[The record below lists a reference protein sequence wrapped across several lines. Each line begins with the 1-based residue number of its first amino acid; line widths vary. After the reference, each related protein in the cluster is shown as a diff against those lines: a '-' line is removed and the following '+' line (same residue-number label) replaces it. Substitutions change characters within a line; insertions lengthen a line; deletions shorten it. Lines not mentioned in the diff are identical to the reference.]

1 MPQWAGSCWYELRYL
16 DPANHERF
24 VDPEN
29 EAYWMGPRSAEDT
42 GGVDLYVGGVEHA
55 VLHLLYSRFWHK
67 VLFDLGHVS
76 SAEPFR
82 RLFNQGYIQAYAF
95 RDGRGQPVPAADVV
109 ENPDGT
115 WSFEDQPVTREYGK
129 MGKSLK
135 NMVTPDE
142 MYDAYGADTFRVYE
156 MSMGPLDV
164 SRPWETRAV
173 VGSLRFLQRLWRNVI
188 DENTGELRVSEEPAD
203 LASRRALH
211 HAIDGISRDLDTLRL
226 NTAVAKL
233 IELNNT
239 LTRLDVVP
247 RELAEPL
254 VLMTAPLAPHLAEA
268 LFAELDKICP
278 PHTILATNS
287 SYIVSS
293 KIADATARPDKVCNM
308 HFFNPAL
315 VMKLVEVVQGSHVS
329 DETVEA
335 VMEAAKKMS
344 KTPVL
349 LHKEIYGFLV
359 NRFLQATRQ
368 EALKLLDMGVASY
381 EDIDL
386 AVKNGLG
393 YPMGPFEL
401 LDLTGVDL
409 AYHVGMEKYRE
420 SGDPA
425 DRPSPTVVKKYSKGE
440 WGKKVGKGFYDYQ

>member
-1 MPQWAGSCWYELRYL
+1 MEIHKIAVIGAGNMGHQIAICAALSGFKVKCTDTNSDILNKAMQFADNYL
-16 DPANHERF
+16 KER
-24 VDPEN
+24 VIKGKLTE
-29 EAYWMGPRSAEDT
+29 EAAQQASKNLVFTPSVKTAAED
-42 GGVDLYVGGVEHA
+42 
-55 VLHLLYSRFWHK
+55 
-67 VLFDLGHVS
+67 
-76 SAEPFR
+76 
-82 RLFNQGYIQAYAF
+82 
-95 RDGRGQPVPAADVV
+95 
-109 ENPDGT
+109 
-115 WSFEDQPVTREYGK
+115 
-129 MGKSLK
+129 
-135 NMVTPDE
+135 
-142 MYDAYGADTFRVYE
+142 
-156 MSMGPLDV
+156 
-164 SRPWETRAV
+164 
-173 VGSLRFLQRLWRNVI
+173 
-188 DENTGELRVSEEPAD
+188 AD
-203 LASRRALH
+203 LVIE
-211 HAIDGISRDLDTLRL
+211 AIIEKLDIKRT
-226 NTAVAKL
+226 
-233 IELNNT
+233 
-239 LTRLDVVP
+239 
-247 RELAEPL
+247 
-254 VLMTAPLAPHLAEA
+254 

-278 PHTILATNS
+278 AHTILATNS

-315 VMKLVEVVQGSHVS
+315 VMKLVEVVQGNHVS

-335 VMEAAKKMS
+335 VMNAAKKMS

-381 EDIDL
+381 EDIDT

-425 DRPSPTVVKKYSKGE
+425 DRPSPTVVEKYTKGE
-440 WGKKVGKGFYDYQ
+440 WGKKVGKGFYDYE